1 MKDAHR
7 YYKHDDEF
15 EYLYVGLGAD
25 GTESKEECMNLVET
39 IKVLQKYVQ
48 SYKSNNESFVRGKEQ
63 QDDFNV
69 KLMQSL
75 KKNRKE
81 NGKGDRDEQV
91 KNS

>member
-1 MKDAHR
+1 MEDAHR

-15 EYLYVGLGAD
+15 EYLYVGLGVD

-48 SYKSNNESFVRGKEQ
+48 SYKSNNESFVRAKEK